1 MSVKGSNNQDPYI
14 INKNLGVPLQIESSD
29 LPGKN
34 ADGQPVIE
42 V

>member
-29 LPGKN
+29 LPGKM
-34 ADGQPVIE
+34 QMVSRLLS
-42 V
+42 